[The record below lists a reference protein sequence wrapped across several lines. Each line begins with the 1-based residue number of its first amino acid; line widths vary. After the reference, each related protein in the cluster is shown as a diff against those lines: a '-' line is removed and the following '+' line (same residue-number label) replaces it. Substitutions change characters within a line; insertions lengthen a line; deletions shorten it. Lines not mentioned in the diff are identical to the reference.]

1 MRPWLQIGAVV
12 LASFRGVAT
21 VQAQTAETADDT
33 QKSAEESE
41 AELDAIVDE
50 AVAAEIEAQKFSV
63 YGFMDVGLQRISSF
77 TPSLGAALPSE
88 ETSFVSGNN
97 NVYLEVRPDTHWRGL
112 IETRLSLLPHGDYK
126 FLALGVSERTSTRII
141 DATSPSG
148 RNNVELGGIV
158 VERAFMEWMH
168 NDYLNIRAGRFFTP
182 WGIWNVDH
190 GTPTLIALMM
200 PTFLV
205 QDAIPQRQTGLQL
218 FGRHNAPPWQIAYD
232 LTLSNGRTE
241 TLFDTTDGKAIGSR
255 VVLRRQG
262 DLGFAAG
269 ISLYHGDYQDEF
281 KELSV
286 NADLE
291 IELAK
296 TTTVSY
302 DENSIGMD
310 VSVDYRGWR
319 LRAEAM
325 ARRVEYETGKRE
337 VVTFRPTRPQVPDR
351 IEYYAYAI
359 LSYRLTRY
367 WEPYVYLEQIETN
380 KRSDVVEA
388 GYSISG
394 GVNIYFTPAVQLKLQ
409 YARSSFENFLPER
422 NTTNFWV
429 SRLVMAF

>member
-1 MRPWLQIGAVV
+1 MRPWLQIGVV
-12 LASFRGVAT
+12 ALTSFCGVAS
-21 VQAQTAETADDT
+21 VRAQATAPTDAAR
-33 QKSAEESE
+33 KSAEESA

-50 AVAAEIEAQKFSV
+50 AVAAESEVQKFSV
-63 YGFMDVGLQRISSF
+63 YGFMDVGLQRISSL
-77 TPSLGAALPSE
+77 TPSLGVALPSE

-97 NVYLEVRPDTHWRGL
+97 NIYLEVRPDAHWRGL

-126 FLALGVSERTSTRII
+126 FQGLGISERTDTRII
-141 DATSPSG
+141 DSTSPSG

-168 NDYLNIRAGRFFTP
+168 NDYLNVRVGRFFTP

-218 FGRHNAPPWQIAYD
+218 FGRHNAPPWQVTYD
-232 LTLSNGRTE
+232 LTLSNGRTA

-255 VVLRRQG
+255 VVIRRQG

-269 ISLYHGDYQDEF
+269 MSMYHGDFQDEI
-281 KELSV
+281 KTLSV
-286 NADLE
+286 NASLD
-291 IELAK
+291 IELTK

-302 DENSIGMD
+302 DENSIGVD

-325 ARRVEYETGKRE
+325 ARQVEYANGKRE
-337 VVTFRPTRPQVPDR
+337 VVTFRPTQPQVPDR
-351 IEYYAYAI
+351 IEYYGYVILAYRV
-359 LSYRLTRY
+359 LSYL
-367 WEPYVYLEQIETN
+367 EPYLYLEQLETN
-380 KRSDVVEA
+380 KRADVIEA
-388 GYSISG
+388 GYSLSG
-394 GVNIYFTPAVQLKLQ
+394 GLNIYFTPAVQLKMQ
-409 YARSSFENFLPER
+409 YARSSFENFLPDR
-422 NTTNFWV
+422 NTTNFWT